1 MDAVHAVPDSRATF
15 AGRSH
20 DENGNAIGDRLAP
33 DELQRDDKLALFIRR
48 SLNTPQ
54 SIPIA
59 SLIVGECPGDRR
71 LFGTLWA

>member
-1 MDAVHAVPDSRATF
+1 MDAVHAVPDLSVGTF
-15 AGRSH
+15 AARSH
-20 DENGNAIGDRLAP
+20 QNGNAISDRLAP